1 MSKTPRST
9 RLGKGLAALMGEIVP
24 AADSASPPGT
34 VREVG
39 IDQLEPSPFQPRMD
53 MPEEAMGELAASI
66 RERGILQ
73 PILVRPHPS
82 APGRYQI
89 IAGERRWRAAGLAGL
104 HQVPVYVR
112 ALPDIDAAAAAL
124 VENLQ
129 RQDLNPIEEAE
140 GLRRLIEEFGFTH
153 DQMGQAVSKSRPHIT
168 NTLRLLQLPVGVQMG
183 VREGKLS
190 FAHAR
195 TIVTHPDP
203 EAAMAKV
210 IARGL
215 SVRQTE
221 KLVQRDMA
229 PKPPRKTASRDPNL
243 RAAETDFADAL
254 GLRVRMLVGPDGKGQ
269 IIISVDNWLQI
280 EDLKERLTVS

>member
-1 MSKTPRST
+1 M
-9 RLGKGLAALMGEIVP
+9 A
-24 AADSASPPGT
+24 
-34 VREVG
+34 
-39 IDQLEPSPFQPRMD
+39 
-53 MPEEAMGELAASI
+53 EEAMSELADSI
-66 RERGILQ
+66 RARGILQ

-82 APGRYQI
+82 VADRYQI

-112 ALPDIDAAAAAL
+112 ALPDVDAAAAAL

-140 GLRRLIEEFGFTH
+140 GLKRLIDEFGFTH
-153 DQMGQAVSKSRPHIT
+153 DQMGQAVSKSRPHIS
-168 NTLRLLQLPVGVQMG
+168 NMLRLLQLPTSVQLG

-195 TIVTHPDP
+195 TIVNHPHP
-203 EAAMAKV
+203 EEAMARV
-210 IARGL
+210 VARGM

-221 KLVQRDMA
+221 KMVQQDTE
-229 PKPPRKTASRDPNL
+229 PKPPRKAASRDPNL
-243 RAAETDFADAL
+243 RAVESDFADAL
-254 GLRVRMLVGPDGKGQ
+254 GVRVRMLVNADGKGQ

-280 EDLKERLTVS
+280 EDLKERLTVG

>member
-1 MSKTPRST
+1 MTTTPRNT
-9 RLGKGLAALMGEIVP
+9 RLGKGLAALMGEIAP
-24 AADSASPPGT
+24 AAEAAPASGG
-34 VREVG
+34 VRDVG

-53 MPEEAMGELAASI
+53 MPAEAMSELADSI

-82 APGRYQI
+82 APNRYQI

-112 ALPDIDAAAAAL
+112 DLPDIDAAAAAL

-140 GLRRLIEEFGFTH
+140 GLKRLIDEFGFTH
-153 DQMGQAVSKSRPHIT
+153 EQMGQAVSKSRPHIS
-168 NTLRLLQLPVGVQMG
+168 NMLRLLQLPAGVQIG

-195 TIVTHPDP
+195 TLVTHPDP

-210 IARGL
+210 VARGL

-221 KLVQRDMA
+221 KLVQQAMA
-229 PKPPRKTASRDPNL
+229 PKPVRKPAPPDPNL
-243 RAAETDFADAL
+243 RAAESDFADAL
-254 GLRVRMLVGPDGKGQ
+254 GLRVRMLVSPDGKGQ

-280 EDLKERLTVS
+280 EDLKERLTIA

>member
-1 MSKTPRST
+1 
-9 RLGKGLAALMGEIVP
+9 MGDP
-24 AADSASPPGT
+24 QASAGAEAGGI

-53 MPEEAMGELAASI
+53 MPEEAMQELTESVK
-66 RERGILQ
+66 ERGILQ

-82 APGRYQI
+82 VPDRFQI

-104 HQVPVYVR
+104 HHVPVYVR

-140 GLRRLIEEFGFTH
+140 GLKRLIDEFGFTH
-153 DQMGQAVSKSRPHIT
+153 EQMGQAVSKSRPHIT
-168 NTLRLLQLPVGVQMG
+168 NMLRLLQLPSSVQMN

-195 TIVTHPDP
+195 TILRHPDP
-203 EAAMAKV
+203 EAVSAKV
-210 IARGL
+210 IAREL

-221 KLVQRDMA
+221 KLVTRDLE
-229 PKPPRKTASRDPNL
+229 PRPPRQPTVRDPNL
-243 RAAETDFADAL
+243 RAAETDFSDAL
-254 GLRVRMLVGPDGKGQ
+254 GLRVRMLVNADGKGQ
-269 IIISVDNWLQI
+269 IVISVDNWLQI
-280 EDLKERLTVS
+280 EDLKERLRVS